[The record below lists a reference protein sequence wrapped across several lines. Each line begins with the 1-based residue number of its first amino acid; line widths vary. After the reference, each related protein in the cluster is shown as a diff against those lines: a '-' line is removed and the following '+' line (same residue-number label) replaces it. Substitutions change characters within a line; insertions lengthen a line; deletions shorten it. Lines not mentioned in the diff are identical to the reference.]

1 MLKNGRRR
9 LVMAREVDG
18 VDGVEGEAEEAD
30 VVEEK
35 QRSMMTRGMCSQMFE
50 LGNEVTRRFLDAC
63 RPKLRLT

>member
-1 MLKNGRRR
+1 
-9 LVMAREVDG
+9 

-63 RPKLRLT
+63 LPKLRPT